1 MKRSSLLVA
10 AMLLVGTAMQAQDAA
25 QEEPKFTITPTGRIL
40 LDGAAYFGGNG
51 DHSDLDEGGGRFTS
65 GAAIPDV
72 RIGVKAGYGK
82 WKAKIDMGFAYAK
95 VNMKDI
101 YLEYDF
107 NKENLIR
114 AGYFVQQFG
123 LGAATSSSMKPSME
137 EPTSNEFFKAGPRM
151 IGIMYEMD
159 KAHYLGAT
167 SVYVEEEAIKRNASE
182 MGRQGWGI
190 QTRQLWRPKAET
202 GSVAQVG
209 LSLNY
214 ASPVY
219 NSDEALDHDSFTF
232 SANFPSRVSKVTDLK
247 AVIPH
252 ARGSYKLSPE
262 LLLCSGKFAL
272 EAQYFMLHVWRRDG
286 FKGYT
291 AQGAYG
297 LLRGLLMGPNYGYD
311 HAGGG
316 LATPAPKSLECVLGY
331 NYTNASDAGAEV
343 WGGITNDISCTF
355 NYYINKYMIA
365 RLRYSYTNVRDR
377 RIADMADSRHVN
389 TLQARLQIIF

>member
-1 MKRSSLLVA
+1 MKRSTLIVA
-10 AMLLVGTAMQAQDAA
+10 AMLLVGSAMQAQDA

-40 LDGAAYFGGNG
+40 MDGAAYFGGNG
-51 DHSDLDEGGGRFTS
+51 DHSALDEGGGRFTS
-65 GAAIPDV
+65 GFAVPDV

-107 NKENLIR
+107 NDQNLIR

-151 IGIMYEMD
+151 IGVMYEMD
-159 KAHYLGAT
+159 KPNYLGAT
-167 SVYVEEEAIKRNASE
+167 SFYVEANAISMNAST
-182 MGRQGWGI
+182 MRRQGWGV

-209 LSLNY
+209 VSLNY
-214 ASPVY
+214 ASPDY
-219 NSDEALDHDSFTF
+219 NSDSSLDHSSYTY
-232 SANFPSRVSKVTDLK
+232 SANFPSRVSKVTDLY
-247 AVIPH
+247 AEVDH
-252 ARGSYKLSPE
+252 ARGQFKMSPE
-262 LLLCSGKFAL
+262 LLLCCGKFAL
-272 EAQYFMLHVWRRDG
+272 ESQYYLLHIYRKDG

-297 LLRGLLMGPNYGYD
+297 MVRGLLIGPNYTYD
-311 HAGGG
+311 HSGGG
-316 LATPAPKSLECVLGY
+316 LATPAPKSLECVIGY
-331 NYTNASDAGAEV
+331 NYTNANDNGAQV
-343 WGGITNDISCTF
+343 WGGISNDVNCTF
-355 NYYINKYMIA
+355 NYYINKYIIA
-365 RLRYSYTNVRDR
+365 RLRYSYTNVHHR
-377 RIADMADSRHVN
+377 RVDDMLSARHVN